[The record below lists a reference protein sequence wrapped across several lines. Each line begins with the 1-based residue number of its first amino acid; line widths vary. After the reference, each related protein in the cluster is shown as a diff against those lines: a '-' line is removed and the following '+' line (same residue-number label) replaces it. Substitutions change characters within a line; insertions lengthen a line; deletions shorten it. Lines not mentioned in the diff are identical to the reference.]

1 MRSMAQVG
9 WPSLRV
15 FIFGPLLFA
24 VLVACGGGGEN
35 QADRPPWGL
44 DSIVLP
50 ADAESVIAVLQGLP
64 SDVGGLPRQP
74 GVTLSAETLLAAGR
88 AEVKYDEERAL
99 TAGIGVIT
107 LNEIRSFAE
116 DPEVTPV
123 EFLGILASSSE
134 VEVEAEELDPDEA
147 LAYVVSRETG
157 NGRTVYTI
165 AWAEPEGDWFF
176 SASAHTPD
184 VRRAMVEAF
193 IQSVRAASP

>member
-1 MRSMAQVG
+1 MAQVG

-15 FIFGPLLFA
+15 FIFGPLVFA

-88 AEVKYDEERAL
+88 AQMNYDEERAL

-107 LNEIRSFAE
+107 LNEVRSFAE
-116 DPEVTPV
+116 DPELTLVD
-123 EFLGILASSSE
+123 FLGALAGSGE
-134 VEVEAEELDPDEA
+134 VEVEDQELDRDGT
-147 LAYVVSRETG
+147 LAYLVSTG
-157 NGRTVYTI
+157 TGDGRTVYTI
-165 AWAEPEGDWFF
+165 AWGEPEGDWFF